1 MAAVTRQG
9 FATARE
15 LGIRVLASLAL
26 AVAALAPAAIP
37 AWAAGVTFGAPAAKA
52 VYGESITFTVQLDRS
67 GPLARVELQLGFPGG
82 LGPLVVAVP
91 VTNAASQTATYVL
104 DVSGSGHVVPNT
116 TIEATWA
123 AYPETGKPPVLSATQ
138 TVHYADTEHDWRTLK
153 GDVVTVHWY
162 EGDQAFAQ
170 RALAIGDKAVKDTSA
185 LLGVDNV
192 RPVDFF
198 IYADNDSFRKA
209 LGPGTR
215 ENVGG
220 EAHADI
226 RTLFALIEPSAIDDA
241 WVGIV
246 IPHELVHLV
255 FGDAVE
261 NPFRAPPRWFNEGL
275 AVYLSQG
282 YVASDR
288 SAVEAA
294 VKSADLM
301 PLTALTG
308 QFPTDPEL
316 TSLAYAESVSA
327 VDHLVRTY
335 GQEALLK
342 LVDAYATGP
351 TDDEAF
357 TTAIGKDVEGFEQ
370 GWLDELGA
378 PVPQEQG
385 PKPAPAGPVP
395 PGWEG
400 QAPGQPT
407 TPPGATDGAPASG
420 APPTAAPTQAGGDGG
435 STGSSSLPLVLLGVA
450 AVIVVVVVGFVVA
463 RRRTPAP

>member
-1 MAAVTRQG
+1 MSLTRMRASGALRLVAA
-9 FATARE
+9 
-15 LGIRVLASLAL
+15 LSLAL
-26 AVAALAPAAIP
+26 AALAPAARP
-37 AWAAGVTFGAPAAKA
+37 AAAATVTFGEPAARP
-52 VYGESITFTVQLDRS
+52 VYGQSITFTVPIDHAGS
-67 GPLARVELQLGFPGG
+67 LARLDLQLLFPAT
-82 LGPLVVAVP
+82 LGPFVVTVP
-91 VTNAASQTATYVL
+91 TTPAASQVATYTL
-104 DVSGSGHVVPNT
+104 DVSGSGHIVPNT
-116 TIEATWA
+116 TIKATWA
-123 AYPETGKPPVLSATQ
+123 AYPVIGQPPVLSSTE
-138 TVHYADTEHDWRTLK
+138 TVHYDDTQQQWKTLK
-153 GDVVTVHWY
+153 GDIVTVHWY
-162 EGDQAFAQ
+162 QGDQAFAQ

-192 RPVDFF
+192 KPVDFF
-198 IYADNDSFRKA
+198 IYADNNAFRNA

-226 RTLFALIEPSAIDDA
+226 RTLFALIEPSQINDA

-255 FGDAVE
+255 FNDAVD

-282 YVASDR
+282 YDSSDQQAVAD
-288 SAVEAA
+288 A
-294 VKSADLM
+294 VKSGDLM

-308 QFPTDPEL
+308 QFPTDPNL

-335 GQEALLK
+335 GKDALLK

-351 TDDEAF
+351 TDNEAF
-357 TTAIGKDVEGFEQ
+357 TTAIGKDVAAFQQ

-378 PVPQEQG
+378 SLPQARG
-385 PKPAPAGPVP
+385 PKPNPPGPVP

-407 TPPGATDGAPASG
+407 TAPGATATAPAAPAASATPT
-420 APPTAAPTQAGGDGG
+420 APPAAPSGDSDTGG
-435 STGSSSLPLVLLGVA
+435 STFAVVLGGV
-450 AVIVVVVVGFVVA
+450 VLIVVVVVVVMAIA
-463 RRRTPAP
+463 RRRSPPVP

>member
-1 MAAVTRQG
+1 V
-9 FATARE
+9 
-15 LGIRVLASLAL
+15 
-26 AVAALAPAAIP
+26 
-37 AWAAGVTFGAPAAKA
+37 
-52 VYGESITFTVQLDRS
+52 D
-67 GPLARVELQLGFPGG
+67 LQLGFPGA
-82 LGPLVVAVP
+82 LGPAIVSVP
-91 VTNAASQTATYVL
+91 VTSAASQTVTYLL
-104 DVSGSGHVVPNT
+104 DVSGDGHIVPNT

-123 AYPETGKPPVLSATQ
+123 AYPEIGKPPVLSSTE
-138 TVHYADTEHDWRTLK
+138 TIHYADTEHQWQTLK

-162 EGDQAFAQ
+162 QGDRAFAQ

-185 LLGVDNV
+185 LLGVENV

-226 RTLFALIEPSAIDDA
+226 RTLFALIEPSAINDA

-255 FGDAVE
+255 FGDAVD

-282 YVASDR
+282 YDSSDQAAVAD
-288 SAVEAA
+288 A
-294 VKSADLM
+294 VKSGQLM

-308 QFPTDPEL
+308 QFPTDPTL

-335 GQEALLK
+335 GQDALLK
-342 LVDAYATGP
+342 LVDAYAKGP
-351 TDDEAF
+351 TDNEAF
-357 TTAIGKDVEGFEQ
+357 MTAIGKDVAAFQQ

-378 PVPQEQG
+378 PVPQQQG

-400 QAPGQPT
+400 EAPGQPT
-407 TPPGATDGAPASG
+407 SAPGASPAAPASG
-420 APPTAAPTQAGGDGG
+420 AAVLTPVPSQPGDSGASGSAGSAPA
-435 STGSSSLPLVLLGVA
+435 LVLIGV
-450 AVIVVVVVGFVVA
+450 VLVVVLVIAGLVVA

>member
-1 MAAVTRQG
+1 VSRLLAGFGRGAAIGR
-9 FATARE
+9 
-15 LGIRVLASLAL
+15 S
-26 AVAALAPAAIP
+26 VAALALATAALLPAGVP
-37 AWAAGVTFGAPAAKA
+37 AEAAGPVSFGEPAAKA
-52 VYGESITFTVQLDRS
+52 VYGQSITFTVPVEHTGPIARLD
-67 GPLARVELQLGFPGG
+67 LQLTFPGA
-82 LGPLVVAVP
+82 LGPFVVTVP
-91 VTNAASQTATYVL
+91 FPSGASTATYVL
-104 DVSGSGHVVPNT
+104 DVAGSGHIVPNT
-116 TIEATWA
+116 TIQAQWA
-123 AYPETGKPPVLSATQ
+123 AYTAIGQPPVLSSTES
-138 TVHYADTEHDWRTLK
+138 VHYADTDHDWKSLK
-153 GDVVTVHWY
+153 GDVVTVYWY

-170 RALAIGDKAVKDTSA
+170 RALKIGDDAVKSTSA
-185 LLGVDNV
+185 LLGVENV

-198 IYADNDSFRKA
+198 IYADNTSFRNA

-255 FGDAVE
+255 FGDAVD

-282 YVASDR
+282 YDQSDR
-288 SAVEAA
+288 SSVEQA
-294 VKSADLM
+294 VKDGSLM

-308 QFPTDPEL
+308 QFPTDPGL
-316 TSLAYAESVSA
+316 TSLAYAEAVSA

-335 GQEALLK
+335 GQDALLK

-357 TTAIGKDVEGFEQ
+357 TTAIGRDVAGFQQ

-378 PVPQEQG
+378 PLPKPAG
-385 PKPAPAGPVP
+385 PRPAPAGPVP

-407 TPPGATDGAPASG
+407 TPPGSSPAAPGSSPAPTAGAPS
-420 APPTAAPTQAGGDGG
+420 APGG
-435 STGSSSLPLVLLGVA
+435 SSGDTSSPMALVLIGT
-450 AVIVVVVVGFVVA
+450 AVVLVVVIGGLLVA
-463 RRRTPAP
+463 RRRSAP

>member
-1 MAAVTRQG
+1 VSRPARGHGVLLLRSLAA
-9 FATARE
+9 
-15 LGIRVLASLAL
+15 IAL
-26 AVAALAPAAIP
+26 AVAALVPAAGP
-37 AWAAGVTFGAPAAKA
+37 AAAASVTFGDPAARA
-52 VYGESITFTVQLDRS
+52 VYGQSITFTVPVEHS
-67 GPLARVELQLGFPGG
+67 GPLARLDLQLTFPGA
-82 LGPLVVAVP
+82 LGPFVVSVP
-91 VTNAASQTATYVL
+91 ITPASSQTATYVL
-104 DVSGSGHVVPNT
+104 DVSGSGHIVPNT
-116 TIEATWA
+116 TIEAQWA
-123 AYPETGKPPVLSATQ
+123 AYPAIGQPPVLSAKEP
-138 TVHYADTEHDWRTLK
+138 VHYADTEHDWTSLK

-162 EGDQAFAQ
+162 QGDQAFAR
-170 RALAIGDKAVKDTSA
+170 RALKIGDDAVKSTSA
-185 LLGVDNV
+185 LLGVENV

-226 RTLFALIEPSAIDDA
+226 RTLFALIEPSAINDA

-255 FGDAVE
+255 FGDAVD

-282 YVASDR
+282 YDQGDQ
-288 SAVEAA
+288 SAVAQAA
-294 VKSADLM
+294 NDGSLM

-308 QFPTDPEL
+308 QFPTDPSL
-316 TSLAYAESVSA
+316 TSLAYAEAVSA

-335 GQEALLK
+335 GQDALLK

-357 TTAIGKDVEGFEQ
+357 TSAIGKDVAEFQ
-370 GWLDELGA
+370 RGWLDELGA
-378 PVPQEQG
+378 SPPKPRGPQ
-385 PKPAPAGPVP
+385 PAPAGPVP

-407 TPPGATDGAPASG
+407 SPPGSSPAAPVASPVPTATAAAAPGDTGSG
-420 APPTAAPTQAGGDGG
+420 AGG
-435 STGSSSLPLVLLGVA
+435 STLAVALVGI
-450 AVIVVVVVGFVVA
+450 AVVLVVVVGGLVVA
-463 RRRTPAP
+463 RRRSTQ

>member
-1 MAAVTRQG
+1 M
-9 FATARE
+9 
-15 LGIRVLASLAL
+15 
-26 AVAALAPAAIP
+26 
-37 AWAAGVTFGAPAAKA
+37 
-52 VYGESITFTVQLDRS
+52 
-67 GPLARVELQLGFPGG
+67 
-82 LGPLVVAVP
+82 
-91 VTNAASQTATYVL
+91 
-104 DVSGSGHVVPNT
+104 
-116 TIEATWA
+116 
-123 AYPETGKPPVLSATQ
+123 
-138 TVHYADTEHDWRTLK
+138 
-153 GDVVTVHWY
+153 
-162 EGDQAFAQ
+162 
-170 RALAIGDKAVKDTSA
+170 
-185 LLGVDNV
+185 
-192 RPVDFF
+192 
-198 IYADNDSFRKA
+198 
-209 LGPGTR
+209 GPGTR

-220 EAHADI
+220 ESHADI

-255 FGDAVE
+255 FGDAVD

-282 YVASDR
+282 YDQSDR
-288 SAVEAA
+288 SAVEGA
-294 VKSADLM
+294 VKSGDLM

-308 QFPTDPEL
+308 QFPTDPTL
-316 TSLAYAESVSA
+316 TSLAYAEAVSA

-335 GQEALLK
+335 GQDALLK

-357 TTAIGKDVEGFEQ
+357 TTAIGKDVAAFQQ

-378 PVPQEQG
+378 PVPRQQG

-407 TPPGATDGAPASG
+407 SAPGASPAAPASG
-420 APPTAAPTQAGGDGG
+420 SAFTPAPSQPVDAGASGASGSAPA
-435 STGSSSLPLVLLGVA
+435 LVLAGV
-450 AVIVVVVVGFVVA
+450 VLVVVLVVAGLVVA

>member
-1 MAAVTRQG
+1 MTAVRTAVRITGRPGRLLAG
-9 FATARE
+9 FA
-15 LGIRVLASLAL
+15 LAL
-26 AVAALAPAAIP
+26 AALGPAAAPAS
-37 AWAAGVTFGAPAAKA
+37 AATVTFGEPAARP
-52 VYGESITFTVQLDRS
+52 VYGESITFTVPIDHS
-67 GPLARVELQLGFPGG
+67 GPLARVELQLRFPAT
-82 LGPLVVAVP
+82 LGPLVVNVP
-91 VTNAASQTATYVL
+91 VTAAASQTAMYTL
-104 DVSGSGHVVPNT
+104 DVSGSGHIVPNT

-123 AYPETGKPPVLSATQ
+123 AYPEAGKPPVLSPTE
-138 TVHYADTEHDWRTLK
+138 TVDYDDTEHQWRTLK
-153 GDVVTVHWY
+153 GEVVTVHWY
-162 EGDQAFAQ
+162 DGSDAFAR
-170 RALAIGDKAVKDTSA
+170 RAVAIGDQAVKDTSA
-185 LLGVDNV
+185 KLGVDNV

-226 RTLFALIEPSAIDDA
+226 RTLFALIEPSAIDDP

-255 FGDAVE
+255 FGDAVD

-282 YVASDR
+282 YDSGDQ
-288 SAVEAA
+288 AA
-294 VKSADLM
+294 VHDAVRSGELM

-308 QFPTDPEL
+308 QFPTDPSL
-316 TSLAYAESVSA
+316 TSLAYAEAVSA
-327 VDHLVRTY
+327 IDHLVRTY
-335 GQEALLK
+335 GEAALYK

-357 TTAIGKDVEGFEQ
+357 TTAIGKDVAAFQQ

-378 PVPQEQG
+378 AAPQQRG
-385 PKPAPAGPVP
+385 PQPDPTGPVP

-407 TPPGATDGAPASG
+407 TAPAETPAGPAASATVAPS
-420 APPTAAPTQAGGDGG
+420 APPDAAASSGGDG
-435 STGSSSLPLVLLGVA
+435 STTAVALVGVA
-450 AVIVVVVVGFVVA
+450 VVLVVVVAGLAVA
-463 RRRTPAP
+463 RRRTPPA

>member
-1 MAAVTRQG
+1 MSRAVRGRLQPGRDAALVRSL
-9 FATARE
+9 AA
-15 LGIRVLASLAL
+15 LVLAL
-26 AVAALAPAAIP
+26 AALAPAAGP
-37 AWAAGVTFGAPAAKA
+37 AAAASITFGEPAAKSA
-52 VYGESITFTVQLDRS
+52 YGQSITFTVPVEHS
-67 GPLARVELQLGFPGG
+67 GPIARLDLQLTFPGA
-82 LGPLVVAVP
+82 LGPFVVTVP
-91 VTNAASQTATYVL
+91 FPSGASTATYVL
-104 DVSGSGHVVPNT
+104 DVSGSGHIVPNT
-116 TIEATWA
+116 TIEAQWA
-123 AYPETGKPPVLSATQ
+123 AYAAIGQPPVLSAKEA
-138 TVHYADTEHDWRTLK
+138 VHYADTDHDWKSLK
-153 GDVVTVHWY
+153 GDVVTVYWY
-162 EGDQAFAQ
+162 QGDQAFAQ
-170 RALAIGDKAVKDTSA
+170 RALAIGDKTVKDTSA

-226 RTLFALIEPSAIDDA
+226 RTLFALIEPSAINDA

-255 FGDAVE
+255 FGDAVD

-282 YVASDR
+282 YVPSDQQ
-288 SAVEAA
+288 AVAQA
-294 VKSADLM
+294 VKDNTLM

-308 QFPTDPEL
+308 QFPTNPDL
-316 TSLAYAESVSA
+316 TSLAYSEAVSA

-335 GQEALLK
+335 GKEALLK

-357 TTAIGKDVEGFEQ
+357 TTAIGKDVAGFQQ
-370 GWLDELGA
+370 GWLEELGA
-378 PVPQEQG
+378 SPPQPRG
-385 PKPAPAGPVP
+385 PQAAPAGPVP

-407 TPPGATDGAPASG
+407 TPPASSPAAPASSPAPAASAPG
-420 APPTAAPTQAGGDGG
+420 APGTAGPGDGA
-435 STGSSSLPLVLLGVA
+435 STLALALVGVA
-450 AVIVVVVVGFVVA
+450 VVVVVVVGGLFLA
-463 RRRTPAP
+463 RRRSAP

>member
-1 MAAVTRQG
+1 MSG
-9 FATARE
+9 IPARAPV
-15 LGIRVLASLAL
+15 LSRVLAALVLA
-26 AVAALAPAAIP
+26 AAALAPAARP
-37 AWAAGVTFGAPAAKA
+37 ASAAGVTFGDPAARPE
-52 VYGESITFTVQLDRS
+52 YGTSITFTVPLEHA
-67 GPLARVELQLGFPGG
+67 GPLARVELQLRFPGS
-82 LGPLVVAVP
+82 LGPYVVTVP
-91 VTNAASQTATYVL
+91 ITTAPSQTVTYTL
-104 DVSGSGHVVPNT
+104 DVSGSGHIVPNT

-123 AYPETGKPPVLSATQ
+123 AYPEAGQPPVLSSTE
-138 TVHYADTEHDWRTLK
+138 TVHYLDTDHQWKTLK

-162 EGDQAFAQ
+162 QGGDAFAQ
-170 RALAIGDKAVKDTSA
+170 RAVQIGDQAVKDTSA
-185 LLGVDNV
+185 KLGVENV
-192 RPVDFF
+192 RPVDFY

-255 FGDAVE
+255 FGDAVD

-282 YVASDR
+282 YDQSDR
-288 SAVEAA
+288 AA
-294 VKSADLM
+294 VADAVQSGNLM

-308 QFPTDPEL
+308 QFPTDPTL
-316 TSLAYAESVSA
+316 TSLAYAEAVSA
-327 VDHLVRTY
+327 IDHLVRTY
-335 GQEALLK
+335 GEQALYK

-357 TTAIGKDVEGFEQ
+357 TAAIGKDVRAFQQ
-370 GWLDELGA
+370 GWLDELHA
-378 PVPQEQG
+378 PVPQQRG
-385 PKPAPAGPVP
+385 PQPNPQGPVP

-407 TPPGATDGAPASG
+407 SAPGASDAPGAPGAS
-420 APPTAAPTQAGGDGG
+420 AAPTTPPSSPGAAGSGGDGSPTVAVLAG
-435 STGSSSLPLVLLGVA
+435 VALVVLLVVA
-450 AVIVVVVVGFVVA
+450 GFVLA
-463 RRRTPAP
+463 RRRTSAP

>member
-1 MAAVTRQG
+1 MIVRTLAAV
-9 FATARE
+9 
-15 LGIRVLASLAL
+15 AL
-26 AVAALAPAAIP
+26 AVAALAPAAAP
-37 AWAAGVTFGAPAAKA
+37 ASAASVTFGAPAAKA
-52 VYGESITFTVQLDRS
+52 VYGQSITFTVQLDHT
-67 GPLARVELQLGFPGG
+67 GPLARVELQITSPGS
-82 LGPLVVAVP
+82 LGPFVVTVP
-91 VTNAASQTATYVL
+91 VTDAASQVATYTL
-104 DVSGSGHVVPNT
+104 DVTGGGHIVPNT
-116 TIEATWA
+116 TLEVAWA
-123 AYPETGKPPVLSATQ
+123 AYPEAGKPPVVSTTE
-138 TVHYADTEHDWRTLK
+138 TVHYADTEHEWRTLK

-162 EGDQAFAQ
+162 QGGQAFAQ

-185 LLGVDNV
+185 LLGVENV

-226 RTLFALIEPSAIDDA
+226 RTLFALIEPAAIDDA

-255 FGDAVE
+255 FGDAVD

-275 AVYLSQG
+275 AVYLSQS
-282 YVASDR
+282 YDASDKA
-288 SAVEAA
+288 AVADA
-294 VKSADLM
+294 VKSGDLM

-308 QFPTDPEL
+308 QFPTDPGL
-316 TSLAYAESVSA
+316 TSLAYAEAVSA

-335 GQEALLK
+335 GQDALLK

-357 TTAIGKDVEGFEQ
+357 TTAIGKDVAGFQQ

-378 PVPQEQG
+378 PVPKQQG
-385 PKPAPAGPVP
+385 PKPAPAGPIP

-407 TPPGATDGAPASG
+407 TAPGATDAAPQSSAGAGSSAT
-420 APPTAAPTQAGGDGG
+420 PTAAPPAAGNGGTGGDGG
-435 STGSSSLPLVLLGVA
+435 AGSNLPLVLVGLA
-450 AVIVVVVVGFVVA
+450 AVAVVVVGGLVVA
-463 RRRTPAP
+463 RRRTSVP